1 MKFKIESDPIP
12 LARARFGKKGF
23 YLPTRSRQYRELIQA
38 AVQAQLPE
46 NFSPFK
52 DEIIL
57 RLKVYRKCKVGSRR
71 FGDLD
76 NHIKAVSDAVQT
88 ILFYDDAQVV
98 KVEASKNYSD
108 RPRLEFE
115 IKKAAIQDG
124 VPSISFD

>member
-23 YLPTRSRQYRELIQA
+23 YLPARSRQYRELIQA

-46 NFSPFK
+46 NFTPFK

-57 RLKVYRKCKVGSRR
+57 RLKVYRKCKIDSRR

-76 NHIKAVSDAVQT
+76 NHIKAVSDAVQN
-88 ILFYDDAQVV
+88 ILFDDDAQVV
-98 KVEASKNYSD
+98 TIEAGKFYSD

-115 IKKAAIQDG
+115 IKKAVNDDLVLLQPA
-124 VPSISFD
+124 